1 MNKKNYGKRSIDDL
15 SLNDRWLRL
24 SILRKLLAGFAME
37 NQHFFNGKILY
48 KWIWWQECETEM
60 SAHLSWHTI

>member
-24 SILRKLLAGFAME
+24 SILRKLLAGFAG
-37 NQHFFNGKILY
+37 FTLRNGKPALF
-48 KWIWWQECETEM
+48 QRENPV
-60 SAHLSWHTI
+60 